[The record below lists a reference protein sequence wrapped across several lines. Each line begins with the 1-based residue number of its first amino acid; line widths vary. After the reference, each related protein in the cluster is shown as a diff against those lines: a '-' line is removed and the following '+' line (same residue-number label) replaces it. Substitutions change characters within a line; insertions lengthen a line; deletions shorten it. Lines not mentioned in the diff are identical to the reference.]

1 MQVLVLIMPNVNWN
15 AVFGTRVRS
24 LTTEIGSNSSSSSSL
39 PAGLAVRFRIARRQ
53 LTRSNVMLSETSAAL
68 SAPHQ
73 TRGVLSG

>member
-1 MQVLVLIMPNVNWN
+1 MPVLVLIMPNVNWN

-24 LTTEIGSNSSSSSSL
+24 LTTEIGSNSSSSL

-53 LTRSNVMLSETSAAL
+53 LTRSNVMVSETSAAL